1 MQIYTPAADE
11 WSAGPRM
18 PVGRGGTGAAAYVD
32 GTFYVMGGED
42 NSQAYGTV
50 FKLQGG
56 IWDTGPD
63 MLEEVH
69 GMYPAVDPSSGRIFV
84 AGGGLRQGHDVSSL
98 FQILATRAPTT
109 PSPTLSPATTLPTP
123 SLAPTTP
130 SPTPLP
136 APTTTSPEAMP
147 SPSPSPSPT
156 SGLAMYTISDDSGC
170 TGGHAHHITT
180 VEDCQ
185 EAVTTLSIS
194 TETSE
199 LRVMHGDDQKLP
211 GCYLRRRPSGVN
223 REVVFNP
230 LGDPEDRSLWRQQKF
245 AICSS

>member
-69 GMYPAVDPSSGRIFV
+69 GIYPAVDPSSGRIFV
-84 AGGGLRQGHDVSSL
+84 AGGGLRQGQEVSSL
-98 FQILATRAPTT
+98 LQILATR
-109 PSPTLSPATTLPTP
+109 
-123 SLAPTTP
+123 APTTP

-156 SGLAMYTISDDSGC
+156 SGLATYTISDDSGC

-230 LGDPEDRSLWRQQKF
+230 LGDPEDRSLWRQHKF